1 MDHKVTE
8 KKIEVEEIE
17 KAISR
22 IEAEESRELVMKNF
36 KRFSDDPENI
46 DLQVVWKV
54 LKNISPKF
62 QSSTPTAKL
71 NHKGKL
77 ISNSN
82 DLKKLLAKE
91 YKQRLQSRPSRPDL
105 GDLKER
111 RNEIF
116 EMYLKL
122 AENTPSAPWT
132 MADLDRA
139 LSCLKNN
146 KSRDHA
152 GYANELF
159 KSGVIGSDM
168 KNSLLLMFNR
178 LKFEKLIPSFM
189 RYANITTVPKRGS
202 LFILENER
210 GIFRV
215 NIIRS
220 ILMRMV

>member
-1 MDHKVTE
+1 M
-8 KKIEVEEIE
+8 I
-17 KAISR
+17 
-22 IEAEESRELVMKNF
+22 F
-36 KRFSDDPENI
+36 
-46 DLQVVWKV
+46 
-54 LKNISPKF
+54 
-62 QSSTPTAKL
+62 
-71 NHKGKL
+71 
-77 ISNSN
+77 
-82 DLKKLLAKE
+82 
-91 YKQRLQSRPSRPDL
+91 
-105 GDLKER
+105 
-111 RNEIF
+111 F

-189 RYANITTVPKRGS
+189 RLEFRPLRGLILVARFARNALVVFAKFVTEITQINK
-202 LFILENER
+202 
-210 GIFRV
+210 
-215 NIIRS
+215 
-220 ILMRMV
+220 